1 MLYNIE
7 EARGPLERQFTNG
20 STIPE
25 EAQNMEKEYKVYTAH
40 ISEVADFMH
49 ILEMHI
55 LRRIK
60 QKGEDEMVVWMRNL
74 YQIQV
79 RKLWNRM
86 ADAYRRNETILTVS
100 DPEYI
105 LIRKIAIWIKDH
117 PLPDDWSLS
126 LKEAG

>member
-1 MLYNIE
+1 
-7 EARGPLERQFTNG
+7 
-20 STIPE
+20 
-25 EAQNMEKEYKVYTAH
+25 MEKEYKVYTAH